1 MTTRADDRGGVTPV
15 RPLAGTRIVAL
26 EQAVAMPFCSFILA
40 ELGAEVIKIERPGR
54 GDVVRGWDHVARG
67 LSSGFVAFNAGK
79 RDVAIDLGNERGRG
93 VARRLVLS
101 ADAFLEN
108 FSPGVAA
115 RLGLAD
121 PDVRPENPTL
131 VYCSLSGYGQTGPY
145 RDVKAYDLLV
155 QGEAGVLL
163 SNGYPEAPAKV
174 GLPITD
180 LIGGST
186 AAIAVLSALV
196 ARSKS
201 GVGAYLDVGML
212 DAVAP
217 WLCYFPH
224 HYWHEGTEPPRTGMR
239 HQYLSPYGPYLA
251 ADGIYVNLVVAN
263 DHDWQTLCEK
273 VLVRSELV
281 DDARFATID
290 ARRAHRDELEDL
302 VERTIAELPSKV
314 WLERLAGAGLPYGEV
329 RTMATVLEHPQLLA
343 RQMFVNATS
352 PVGQLPVVR
361 FPLGAPSLERRV
373 PGLGEDT
380 DDVLRAVGYGSDEID
395 ALRAEG
401 VVA

>member
-1 MTTRADDRGGVTPV
+1 MSARPERPV
-15 RPLAGTRIVAL
+15 ARPLSGTRVVAL

-40 ELGAEVIKIERPGR
+40 ELGAEVVKIERPGR

-67 LSSGFVAFNAGK
+67 LSSGFVACNAGK
-79 RDVAIDLGNERGRG
+79 RDVAIDLGSDEGRG
-93 VARRLVLS
+93 VARRLALS
-101 ADAFLEN
+101 ADVFLEN

-121 PDVRPENPTL
+121 ADLRPHRPEL
-131 VYCSLSGYGQTGPY
+131 VYCSLSGYGQTGPF

-155 QGEAGVLL
+155 QGESGVLL

-174 GLPITD
+174 GLPVTD

-186 AAIAVLSALV
+186 AAMGVLSALV
-196 ARSKS
+196 ARAST
-201 GVGAYLDVGML
+201 GVGAYLDVAML

-224 HYWHEGTEPPRTGMR
+224 HFWHEGAEPPRTGMR
-239 HQYLSPYGPYLA
+239 HQYLAPYGPYLA
-251 ADGIYVNLVVAN
+251 ADGTYVNLVVAS
-263 DHDWQTLCEK
+263 DADWQVLCEK
-273 VLVRSELV
+273 VLGRSDLV
-281 DDARFATID
+281 HDERFAAVA
-290 ARRAHRDELEDL
+290 ARRAHRDELEEL
-302 VERTIAELPSKV
+302 IERLIAELPSSV

-329 RTMATVLEHPQLLA
+329 RTMERVLEHPQLLA
-343 RQMFVNATS
+343 RQMFVEASS
-352 PVGQLPVVR
+352 PVGALPLVR
-361 FPLGAPSLERRV
+361 SPLGDRDAERRV

-380 DDVLRAVGYGSDEID
+380 DDVLSSVGYGRDEIE

-401 VVA
+401 AIG